1 MQQHV
6 RDDRS
11 LGELFGDLSRQLSQ
25 LVRQEVQLAKT
36 EMTQKVSG
44 VGKDVGK
51 MAAGG
56 FVAYAGFLA
65 ILAGII
71 VLVSSWIPLW
81 LSALIVGLIVVAIG
95 YFVLQSGMNGMKERD
110 VAPKQTIRSIQE
122 TTEWAKGQLK

>member
-1 MQQHV
+1 V

-11 LGELFGDLSRQLSQ
+11 LGDLFGDLSRQLSS
-25 LVRQEVQLAKT
+25 LVRQEVQLAKV

-44 VGKDVGK
+44 VGKDVGM

-56 FVAYAGFLA
+56 FVAYAGLLA

-71 VLVSSWIPLW
+71 VLVANWIPLW
-81 LSALIVGLIVVAIG
+81 LSALIVGLIVVAAG
-95 YFVLQSGMNGMKERD
+95 YFLLQSGMKSMKERD
-110 VAPKQTIRSIQE
+110 MAPKQTIRSIQE

>member
-1 MQQHV
+1 M
-6 RDDRS
+6 
-11 LGELFGDLSRQLSQ
+11 
-25 LVRQEVQLAKT
+25 
-36 EMTQKVSG
+36 
-44 VGKDVGK
+44 

-95 YFVLQSGMNGMKERD
+95 YFVLQSGMSGMKERD